1 MVWERV
7 GWGCDAGVRW
17 GAWRGRGAVGCV
29 ARAGGAGG
37 WSGHVMGRVARG
49 CGAGHVAVGRSS
61 RADDRG
67 KGIPC
72 GT

>member
-17 GAWRGRGAVGCV
+17 GAWRGR
-29 ARAGGAGG
+29 
-37 WSGHVMGRVARG
+37 VMGRVARG

>member
-17 GAWRGRGAVGCV
+17 GAWRGRVV
-29 ARAGGAGG
+29 RAGGAGG
-37 WSGHVMGRVARG
+37 WSGHVMGRVVWG

-61 RADDRG
+61 RARG
-67 KGIPC
+67 
-72 GT
+72 

>member
-7 GWGCDAGVRW
+7 GWGCDAGVR
-17 GAWRGRGAVGCV
+17 GAGGGAVGCV